1 MVKILIVRHGHSV
14 ANEKQIFA
22 GATDVPLSEIGKKQA
37 ELVSNYILNNYSVD
51 AIYSSE
57 LSLAKNTVIKVSETI
72 NLPINTNNSFNE
84 VFGGKWESIT
94 FEEIYNKYPN
104 DLLTWLNDIGNSR
117 CTDGE
122 SFSELRKRAFEGLK
136 EIAKQNE
143 GKTLVLATHA
153 GVSRALICAIL
164 NLSNDES
171 NRIGWV
177 SNASITTVIYN
188 NGSFSLEQI
197 GFDEY
202 LNELKTSLP
211 KNI

>member
-1 MVKILIVRHGHSV
+1 M
-14 ANEKQIFA
+14 
-22 GATDVPLSEIGKKQA
+22 
-37 ELVSNYILNNYSVD
+37 
-51 AIYSSE
+51 
-57 LSLAKNTVIKVSETI
+57 
-72 NLPINTNNSFNE
+72 
-84 VFGGKWESIT
+84 
-94 FEEIYNKYPN
+94 
-104 DLLTWLNDIGNSR
+104 
-117 CTDGE
+117 
-122 SFSELRKRAFEGLK
+122 
-136 EIAKQNE
+136 
-143 GKTLVLATHA
+143 LATHA

-171 NRIGWV
+171 NKIGWV